1 MPQLRQKLLRLILTE
16 KPLAPTAREHYV
28 LQYLT
33 LTIAAM
39 AVFLLVIAF
48 FVMIPL
54 EEDRLA
60 LLAIMISGL
69 YLLNL
74 MLLRRTHSLK
84 LTGFLFVLEQVAFL
98 VVLSYLQG
106 GNDPIFYIWYPLT
119 VVIAAFVLGRWG
131 SISIALLLGVNF
143 WIFAALTGADYPL
156 YPDAP
161 LIPDDL
167 HTVSLLLSLPLSLLS
182 IAIFCWFFEDIRK
195 QTESESRQAE
205 QRLRLFLANISHEIR
220 TPMNGVIGMSNLLLE
235 GELTEEQRDFTD
247 TIRSS
252 SESLLRMVNEILD
265 FSKIE
270 SGNMTLDL
278 QPFDLRR
285 CVEDA
290 LDLLA
295 PQASQKGIELIYLVE
310 DSVPTTP
317 TGDALRLRQIL
328 VNLLSNAVKFTDQ
341 GEVFVHVGARR
352 TQRQGY
358 EIHFRVRDTGIGIAS
373 SQLPKLFRSFTQL
386 NRATANRGGTGLGLV
401 ISKQLTEMMG
411 GELWVDSKEGAG
423 STFHFTIQVDAA
435 EYEPAHL
442 PGVHPALVGQ
452 RVLIIDDNITNR
464 HILRRH
470 LLNWDMVPLEANSQ
484 EETLTHIEQGREIDV
499 ILIDTT
505 MPEMANLA
513 LVRELRGF
521 TQLRE
526 TPILL
531 LTPLSKTTVQQQS
544 RGLGLTAVL
553 HKPIKPAELHDAL
566 IRQFDTTLAATPG
579 PAATAQ
585 ATPSRAQHRRALNIL
600 LVEDN
605 AINQKVAL
613 RMLERLGYHAD
624 VVGNGADAIRAVRRQ
639 RYDVILMDIHMPGI
653 DGIEATRQIVNDDLL
668 EYQPYI
674 VALTAATQSED
685 EERCRNAGMEDFLT
699 KPIRTGDILSVLER
713 YRLRSDQVAKRARKV
728 VTQRESTSISG
739 R

>member
-1 MPQLRQKLLRLILTE
+1 MPQLRQRLLKLILTE
-16 KPLAPTAREHYV
+16 KFPTPTARDLYIS
-28 LQYLT
+28 QYLT

-39 AVFLLVIAF
+39 GAFLIAIAF
-48 FVMIPL
+48 LVMMPL
-54 EEDRLA
+54 EQTRLA
-60 LLAIMISGL
+60 LLTAGVGGL

-74 MLLRRTHSLK
+74 TLLRRTHSLK
-84 LTGFLFVLEQVAFL
+84 LTGFLFVFEQIAVL

-119 VVIAAFVLGRWG
+119 VLIAAFALGRWSG
-131 SISIALLLGVNF
+131 IIVAFLLGVNF
-143 WIFAALTGADYPL
+143 WVFAALTGKANVFHV
-156 YPDAP
+156 DAP
-161 LIPDDL
+161 ILKGDL
-167 HTVSLLLSLPLSLLS
+167 HLISLLLSLPLALLS
-182 IAIFCWFFEDIRK
+182 IATFYWFFEDIRK
-195 QTESESRQAE
+195 QTEIESQQAE
-205 QRLRLFLANISHEIR
+205 QRLRMFLANISHEIR

-235 GELTEEQRDFTD
+235 GELTEEQRDFAD

-270 SGNMTLDL
+270 SGNMTLEL
-278 QPFDLRR
+278 QPFELRR
-285 CVEDA
+285 CVEEA

-310 DSVPTTP
+310 DNVPTTP

-373 SQLPKLFRSFTQL
+373 SQIPKLFRSFTQL
-386 NRATANRGGTGLGLV
+386 SQAAANRGGTGLGLV

-423 STFHFTIQVDAA
+423 STFHFTIQVEAA
-435 EYEPAHL
+435 EHEPAHL

-452 RVLIIDDNITNR
+452 RVLIVDDNITNR

-470 LLNWDMVPLEANSQ
+470 LLNWDMVPIEANGQ
-484 EETLTHIEQGREIDV
+484 EEALAHIEQGREVDV
-499 ILIDTT
+499 ILVDTT
-505 MPEMANLA
+505 MPEMTNFA
-513 LVRELRGF
+513 LVRALRGLS
-521 TQLRE
+521 QLRE

-531 LTPLSKTTVQQQS
+531 LTPSSKATVQQQS
-544 RGLGLTAVL
+544 RGIGLTTVL

-566 IRQFDTTLAATPG
+566 IRQFDTTLVATPG
-579 PAATAQ
+579 PA
-585 ATPSRAQHRRALNIL
+585 TPPPAPPNRAQHRRALNIL

-624 VVGNGADAIRAVRRQ
+624 LAGSGADAIRAVRRQ
-639 RYDVILMDIHMPGI
+639 HYDVILMDIHMPGI
-653 DGIEATRQIVNDDLL
+653 DGIEATKQIVTDELL
-668 EYQPYI
+668 QYQPYI
-674 VALTAATQSED
+674 VALTAAAQSED

-713 YRLRSDQVAKRARKV
+713 YRLRSDQLTKRIRKV
-728 VTQRESTSISG
+728 EAARENINS

>member
-1 MPQLRQKLLRLILTE
+1 MPQLRQRLLKLILTE
-16 KPLAPTAREHYV
+16 KFPTPTARDLYIS
-28 LQYLT
+28 QYLT
-33 LTIAAM
+33 LTITVM
-39 AVFLLVIAF
+39 GVFLIAIAF
-48 FVMIPL
+48 FVMMPL

-60 LLAIMISGL
+60 LLTAGIGGL
-69 YLLNL
+69 YLFNL
-74 MLLRRTHSLK
+74 TLLRRTHSLK
-84 LTGFLFVLEQVAFL
+84 FTGFLFVLEQIAFL
-98 VVLSYLQG
+98 MMLSYLQG
-106 GNDPIFYIWYPLT
+106 GNDPVFYIWYPLT
-119 VVIAAFVLGRWG
+119 VLIAAFVLGRWSG
-131 SISIALLLGVNF
+131 IGVALLLAATF
-143 WIFAALTGADYPL
+143 WIFATLPGNTAVFHSGTLLLPDKL
-156 YPDAP
+156 YV
-161 LIPDDL
+161 I
-167 HTVSLLLSLPLSLLS
+167 SLLLSVPLALLS
-182 IAIFCWFFEDIRK
+182 IATFYWFFEDIRK
-195 QTESESRQAE
+195 QTENESRQAE
-205 QRLRLFLANISHEIR
+205 QRLRMFLANISHEIR

-235 GELTEEQRDFTD
+235 GDLTEEQRDFAD

-270 SGNMTLDL
+270 SGNMTLEL

-285 CVEDA
+285 CVEEA

-310 DSVPTTP
+310 DNVPTTP
-317 TGDALRLRQIL
+317 TGDPLRLRQIL

-373 SQLPKLFRSFTQL
+373 NQIPKLFRSFTQL
-386 NRATANRGGTGLGLV
+386 SQAAANRGGTGLGLV

-423 STFHFTIQVDAA
+423 STFHFTTQVEAA
-435 EYEPAHL
+435 EHEPAHL

-452 RVLIIDDNITNR
+452 RVLIVDDNITNR

-470 LLNWDMVPLEANSQ
+470 LLNWDMVPIEANGQ
-484 EETLTHIEQGREIDV
+484 EEALAHIEQGREVDV
-499 ILIDTT
+499 ILVDTT
-505 MPEMANLA
+505 MPEMANFE
-513 LVRELRGF
+513 LVRALRGL

-526 TPILL
+526 APILL
-531 LTPLSKTTVQQQS
+531 LTPSSKATVQQQS
-544 RGLGLTAVL
+544 RGLGLTTVL

-566 IRQFDTTLAATPG
+566 IRLFDATLVTPPPSPATP
-579 PAATAQ
+579 PPV
-585 ATPSRAQHRRALNIL
+585 TPHQAQHRRALNIL

-624 VVGNGADAIRAVRRQ
+624 VAASGADAIRAVRRQ

-653 DGIEATRQIVNDDLL
+653 DGIEATKQIVNDELL
-668 EYQPYI
+668 QYQPYI
-674 VALTAATQSED
+674 VALTAAAQSED

-713 YRLRSDQVAKRARKV
+713 YRLRSDQLAKRIRKV
-728 VTQRESTSISG
+728 GAARENMNS